1 MNTIRITIA
10 FNHVTNCDWV
20 YPDGEHAQALFKFVT
35 GGTIGVPCH
44 VWGSEIE
51 PVLKALGWWWTL

>member
-1 MNTIRITIA
+1 MKTIKVKHAYNYATESE
-10 FNHVTNCDWV
+10 WV
-20 YPDGEHAQALFKFVT
+20 YPDGEHATALFKFVT

-44 VWGSEIE
+44 VWCSEIE